1 MAETSL
7 SDLFTAL
14 DLVVLQRTGEGVFFL
29 HGTAPPWLRRVNA
42 RWKGERD
49 ILASRTFPFLDHFLV
64 DAEAFWATG
73 QDGRVGSG
81 LSSEPG
87 ADGNDFHFE
96 AWAVTVDSGQFLLL
110 EWRRDGVELQAMLQR
125 AREGL
130 LEQERLER
138 TQAALQRSQGELRR
152 AKEVAELGAA
162 ARAGLLATVSH
173 EVRTPVHAIIGL
185 TGLLLDSSLPPGQ
198 ARFLSL
204 IRSSSETLLAVLND
218 MLDASRLES
227 GALALEARAFDVRRT
242 VDEALDVVAVRA
254 AERGIDLNCQVDLAV
269 PEAVV
274 GDPARLRQILIN
286 LVSNAVKFTPAG
298 DVFVV
303 AEAQDKGDG
312 HVELHFAVK
321 DEGPGIPA
329 DQLERLLAEPYE
341 PDDAWTP
348 RRGMGLS
355 ICRTLA
361 ERMGGRLWVDAREG
375 RGSTF
380 HFTTQVVVAP
390 GPAAPH
396 LRADQP
402 VLEHRRVW
410 ILGGSP
416 ATQQLLINQT
426 RFWGM
431 VPRATGAMSE
441 AERWLVEGRPDVA
454 VVDRAN
460 LDAPDALDRL
470 PGIPVIELVNLA
482 DAHQAASRPVAAL
495 LTKPLK
501 CASLHAHL
509 VSQLGATAGPVAT

>member
-14 DLVVLQRTGEGVFFL
+14 DVVVMQRVGNGSFFL
-29 HGTAPPWLRRVNA
+29 HGIAPPWLRRVNA

-49 ILASRTFPFLDHFLV
+49 ILVSRTFPFLDHFLA

-73 QDGRVGSG
+73 EFGRVGSG

-87 ADGNDFHFE
+87 ADGRDFHFE
-96 AWAVTVDSGQFLLL
+96 AWAVTVDGGQFLLL
-110 EWRRDGVELQAMLQR
+110 EWRRDGEQLQAMLQR

-138 TQAALQRSQGELRR
+138 TRTALQHSQTELRR
-152 AKEVAELGAA
+152 AKEAAELSAV

-227 GALALEARAFDVRRT
+227 GGLALETRAFDLRNT

-254 AERGIDLNCQVDLAV
+254 AERGIELNCQVDLAV
-269 PEAVV
+269 PESVV
-274 GDPARLRQILIN
+274 GDPARLRQVLIN

-303 AEAQDKGDG
+303 AEALDKGDG
-312 HVELHFAVK
+312 QVELHFAVK

-329 DQLERLLAEPYE
+329 DQLERLLAAPSE

-355 ICRTLA
+355 ICRSLA
-361 ERMGGRLWVDAREG
+361 ERMGGRLWADAREG
-375 RGSTF
+375 HGSTF
-380 HFTTQVVVAP
+380 HFTALVAVAQ
-390 GPAAPH
+390 GPPAPH
-396 LRADQP
+396 LRAHQP
-402 VLEHRRVW
+402 VLDRRSVW
-410 ILGGSP
+410 IVGGSP

-431 VPRATGAMSE
+431 APRATGATAE
-441 AERWLVEGRPDVA
+441 ALGWLADGSPDVV
-454 VVDRAN
+454 VVDRTHLAS
-460 LDAPDALDRL
+460 ADALDQL
-470 PGIPVIELVNLA
+470 GAVPVIELVTLA
-482 DAHQAASRPVAAL
+482 QAHQAASRPVAAL

-501 CASLHAHL
+501 CARLHAHL
-509 VSQLGATAGPVAT
+509 VSQLSAGATAAAL

>member
-14 DLVVLQRTGEGVFFL
+14 DVVVMQRVGPGAFFM

-49 ILASRTFPFLDHFLV
+49 ILVNRTFPFLDHFLV

-73 QDGRVGSG
+73 EFGRVGSG

-87 ADGNDFHFE
+87 ADGVDFHFE
-96 AWAVTVDSGQFLLL
+96 AWAVSVDSGQFLLL
-110 EWRRDGVELQAMLQR
+110 EWRRDGEQLQAMLQR

-138 TQAALQRSQGELRR
+138 TRTALERSQGDLRR
-152 AKEVAELGAA
+152 AKEAAELGAA
-162 ARAGLLATVSH
+162 ARAALLATVSH

-204 IRSSSETLLAVLND
+204 IRSSSETLLAVIDD

-227 GALALEARAFDVRRT
+227 GALALEARAFDLRRV
-242 VDEALDVVAVRA
+242 VDEALDVVAIRA

-269 PEAVV
+269 PETVV
-274 GDPARLRQILIN
+274 GDPARFRQILIN

-312 HVELHFAVK
+312 QVELHFAVK
-321 DEGPGIPA
+321 DDGPGIPA
-329 DQLERLLAEPYE
+329 DQLERLLVAPTD

-355 ICRTLA
+355 ICRSLA
-361 ERMGGRLWVDAREG
+361 EKMGGRLWVDAREG

-380 HFTTQVVVAP
+380 HFTAQVAVAA
-390 GPAAPH
+390 GPSAPH
-396 LRADQP
+396 LRAHQP
-402 VLEHRRVW
+402 VLDRRLVW

-416 ATQQLLINQT
+416 ATRQLLINQT

-431 VPRATGAMSE
+431 VPRATDATSE
-441 AERWLVEGRPDVA
+441 AILWMADGSPDV
-454 VVDRAN
+454 VLVDRAS
-460 LDAPDALDRL
+460 LEGADALDAL
-470 PGIPVIELVNLA
+470 GAVPVIELVTLA
-482 DAHQAASRPVAAL
+482 DAHGAASRPVAAL
-495 LTKPLK
+495 LTKPVK
-501 CASLHAHL
+501 CSRLHAQL
-509 VSQLGATAGPVAT
+509 VSHLGATVGQAGT

>member
-1 MAETSL
+1 M
-7 SDLFTAL
+7 
-14 DLVVLQRTGEGVFFL
+14 
-29 HGTAPPWLRRVNA
+29 
-42 RWKGERD
+42 
-49 ILASRTFPFLDHFLV
+49 SRTFPFLDHFLA

-73 QDGRVGSG
+73 EFGRVGSG

-87 ADGNDFHFE
+87 ADGKDFHFE
-96 AWAVTVDSGQFLLL
+96 AWAVAVDSGQFLLL
-110 EWRRDGVELQAMLQR
+110 EWRRDGEQLQAMLQR

-138 TQAALQRSQGELRR
+138 TQAQLQRTQSQLRK
-152 AKEVAELGAA
+152 AKEMAEVGAA
-162 ARAGLLATVSH
+162 ARASLLATVSH

-185 TGLLLDSSLPPGQ
+185 AGLLLDSSLPPGQ

-218 MLDASRLES
+218 MLDASRLEA
-227 GALALEARAFDVRRT
+227 GALALETRAFDLRQT

-274 GDPARLRQILIN
+274 GDPARLRQVLIN
-286 LVSNAVKFTPAG
+286 LISNAVKFTPAG

-312 HVELHFAVK
+312 QVELHFAVK

-329 DQLERLLAEPYE
+329 DQLERLLAAPNE

-361 ERMGGRLWVDAREG
+361 ERMGGRLWADAREG
-375 RGSTF
+375 RGGSTF
-380 HFTTQVVVAP
+380 HFTAHVAVAP
-390 GPAAPH
+390 GPGGAAPARASAGARSPH
-396 LRADQP
+396 GLDSGGEPGDAAVADQP
-402 VLEHRRVW
+402 DPVLGDGAPGHPLHARGRGAGWPTAPPDIALVD
-410 ILGGSP
+410 
-416 ATQQLLINQT
+416 
-426 RFWGM
+426 M
-431 VPRATGAMSE
+431 VG
-441 AERWLVEGRPDVA
+441 LDGRE
-454 VVDRAN
+454 
-460 LDAPDALDRL
+460 ALDRL
-470 PGIPVIELVNLA
+470 SAVPVIELVTLA
-482 DAHQAASRPVAAL
+482 DAHTAAGRPVAAL

-501 CASLHAHL
+501 CARLHAHL
-509 VSQLGATAGPVAT
+509 VSQLGARRGARRRREARAAARPAARWARVPAILRPNFP

>member
-7 SDLFTAL
+7 SDLLTAL
-14 DLVVLQRTGEGVFFL
+14 DVVVMQRTGEGVFFL
-29 HGTAPPWLRRVNA
+29 QGTPPPWLRRVNA

-49 ILASRTFPFLDHFLV
+49 ILVSRTFPFLDHFLV

-73 QDGRVGSG
+73 EFGRVGSG

-87 ADGNDFHFE
+87 ADGKDFHFE
-96 AWAVTVDSGQFLLL
+96 VWAVTVDSGQFLLL
-110 EWRRDGVELQAMLQR
+110 EWRRDGEQLQAMLQR

-138 TQAALQRSQGELRR
+138 TKAALQRSQGQLRR
-152 AKEVAELGAA
+152 AKEKAELGAA
-162 ARAGLLATVSH
+162 ARAALLATVSH

-227 GALALEARAFDVRRT
+227 GALALEARAFDLRRT

-274 GDPARLRQILIN
+274 GDPARLRQVLIN

-312 HVELHFAVK
+312 QVELHFAVK
-321 DEGPGIPA
+321 DEGPAFRPISSNGC
-329 DQLERLLAEPYE
+329 
-341 PDDAWTP
+341 WP
-348 RRGMGLS
+348 RRRNPTRPGRRGGGWG
-355 ICRTLA
+355 CRSA
-361 ERMGGRLWVDAREG
+361 ARWPSAWADACGPMRA
-375 RGSTF
+375 RAAARR
-380 HFTTQVVVAP
+380 FTSPSQVAVAP
-390 GPAAPH
+390 GPGGAASARASAGARSPH
-396 LRADQP
+396 GVDPGWQPGDAAAADQP
-402 VLEHRRVW
+402 DPLLGHGAPGHRHR
-410 ILGGSP
+410 
-416 ATQQLLINQT
+416 
-426 RFWGM
+426 
-431 VPRATGAMSE
+431 
-441 AERWLVEGRPDVA
+441 
-454 VVDRAN
+454 
-460 LDAPDALDRL
+460 
-470 PGIPVIELVNLA
+470 
-482 DAHQAASRPVAAL
+482 
-495 LTKPLK
+495 
-501 CASLHAHL
+501 
-509 VSQLGATAGPVAT
+509 

>member
-14 DLVVLQRTGEGVFFL
+14 DLVVL
-29 HGTAPPWLRRVNA
+29 AALRRGRLLHAGHGAPLAAPREYTVEGRAGHPGEPDVPVPRSLPGRRRGVLGDRRA
-42 RWKGERD
+42 R
-49 ILASRTFPFLDHFLV
+49 A
-64 DAEAFWATG
+64 
-73 QDGRVGSG
+73 VGSG

-87 ADGNDFHFE
+87 ADGKDFHFE

-110 EWRRDGVELQAMLQR
+110 EWRRDGEELQAMLQR

-138 TQAALQRSQGELRR
+138 TKAALQRSQGQLQQ
-152 AKEVAELGAA
+152 AKEKAELGAA
-162 ARAGLLATVSH
+162 ARASLLATVSH

-204 IRSSSETLLAVLND
+204 IRSSGETLLAVLND

-227 GALALEARAFDVRRT
+227 GGLALETRAFDLRRT

-274 GDPARLRQILIN
+274 GDPARLRQVLIN
-286 LVSNAVKFTPAG
+286 LLSNAVKFTPAG

-303 AEAQDKGDG
+303 AEAQDKGDDQ
-312 HVELHFAVK
+312 VELHFAVK

-329 DQLERLLAEPYE
+329 DQLERLLAAPNE

-355 ICRTLA
+355 ICRTLV
-361 ERMGGRLWVDAREG
+361 ERMGGRLWADAREG

-380 HFTTQVVVAP
+380 HFTA
-390 GPAAPH
+390 
-396 LRADQP
+396 R
-402 VLEHRRVW
+402 
-410 ILGGSP
+410 
-416 ATQQLLINQT
+416 
-426 RFWGM
+426 
-431 VPRATGAMSE
+431 
-441 AERWLVEGRPDVA
+441 
-454 VVDRAN
+454 
-460 LDAPDALDRL
+460 
-470 PGIPVIELVNLA
+470 
-482 DAHQAASRPVAAL
+482 
-495 LTKPLK
+495 
-501 CASLHAHL
+501 
-509 VSQLGATAGPVAT
+509 